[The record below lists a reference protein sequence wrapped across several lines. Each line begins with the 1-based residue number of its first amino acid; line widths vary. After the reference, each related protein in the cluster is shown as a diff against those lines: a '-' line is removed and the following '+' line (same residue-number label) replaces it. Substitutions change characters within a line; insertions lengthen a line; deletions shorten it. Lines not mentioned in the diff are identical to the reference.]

1 MQNCNKNLSAT
12 KTKYALFFYHTFGT
26 FSSRFFSRLPLFF
39 LFHIAFKFLQT
50 KEICTLVLYVCY
62 CVQSVMETS
71 PKNPVRETS
80 HPSLHKPLLLETSH
94 ITTPTINIL
103 HTQNTALPH
112 PNKRV
117 PYHQLSDSCIT
128 YSRNIVPWTTYIIIG
143 PSSNKKK
150 IRGSMVEGGEVILSS
165 KDKGA
170 G

>member
-1 MQNCNKNLSAT
+1 MWALYHKRNKKNLSAT
-12 KTKYALFFYHTFGT
+12 KTKYALFYHTFGT
-26 FSSRFFSRLPLFF
+26 FSSRFFSRLPLFTS
-39 LFHIAFKFLQT
+39 LIFHIEFNFFQT

-117 PYHQLSDSCIT
+117 PYHQLSDSSMT
-128 YSRNIVPWTTYIIIG
+128 YSRNIARKKSEDPW
-143 PSSNKKK
+143 
-150 IRGSMVEGGEVILSS
+150 
-165 KDKGA
+165 
-170 G
+170 